1 MIISIVVFD
10 NCWKLFLGD
19 IIMENNEKNT
29 SPIAKLRA
37 QAKITK
43 NTVTNPKLDMFG
55 NSEAGTTPTP
65 KAPEEKLG
73 VVVPNTPVIV
83 GDDPVEELLKDVE
96 NIVAEYENDKT
107 GFAAEEAKVEEAPTM
122 AAEAPA
128 VETKSI
134 ETPAETPMVEEPIGA
149 TITADVN
156 TNPTIVPE
164 EKVKEKKQRVR
175 VLNSKD
181 AVITPEDIRETK
193 KFAWLAY
200 ILFFIPLLI
209 NRDNAYVRHNAN
221 EGLEM
226 NICDLLAG
234 ILILLNA
241 VLNVSNIL
249 VSFLLI
255 IGSIAGIGI
264 LILTTITK
272 IYMIFAV
279 WFGKVANTPWFWS
292 IRMIK

>member
-1 MIISIVVFD
+1 
-10 NCWKLFLGD
+10 
-19 IIMENNEKNT
+19 MENNENKV
-29 SPIAKLRA
+29 SPISKLRA

-43 NTVTNPKLDMFG
+43 NTVTNPNLDVFG
-55 NSEAGTTPTP
+55 NSEAGSTPTP
-65 KAPEEKLG
+65 EAKEELG

-83 GDDPVEELLKDVE
+83 GDEGDDLFTEIE
-96 NIVAEYENDKT
+96 NIVAEYD
-107 GFAAEEAKVEEAPTM
+107 APAEEPVATDAPAVDTPVVNTPVVEEAPTY
-122 AAEAPA
+122 
-128 VETKSI
+128 
-134 ETPAETPMVEEPIGA
+134 EEPIGA

-164 EKVKEKKQRVR
+164 EKVREKKQRVR

-181 AVITPEDIRETK
+181 AVITPEDIRESK

-234 ILILLNA
+234 IVILLNTF
-241 VLNVSNIL
+241 LNVSNVL
-249 VSFLLI
+249 VSFLLML
-255 IGSIAGIGI
+255 GSIVGIGV

-279 WFGKVANTPWFWS
+279 LLGKVANTPWFWS
-292 IRMIK
+292 IRMIR

>member
-1 MIISIVVFD
+1 
-10 NCWKLFLGD
+10 
-19 IIMENNEKNT
+19 MENNENKV
-29 SPIAKLRA
+29 SPISKLRA
-37 QAKITK
+37 QANITK
-43 NTVTNPKLDMFG
+43 NTVTNPKLDVFG
-55 NSEAGTTPTP
+55 NSEAGSTPTP
-65 KAPEEKLG
+65 EVKEELG

-83 GDDPVEELLKDVE
+83 GDDGDDLFTEIE
-96 NIVAEYENDKT
+96 NIVADYD
-107 GFAAEEAKVEEAPTM
+107 APAEEPAVVEAPV
-122 AAEAPA
+122 AEVP
-128 VETKSI
+128 TY
-134 ETPAETPMVEEPIGA
+134 EEPIGA

-164 EKVKEKKQRVR
+164 EKVREKKQRVR

-181 AVITPEDIRETK
+181 AVITPEDIRESK

-234 ILILLNA
+234 IVILLNTF
-241 VLNVSNIL
+241 LNVSNVL
-249 VSFLLI
+249 VSFFLML
-255 IGSIAGIGI
+255 GSIVGIGV
-264 LILTTITK
+264 LVLTTITK

-279 WFGKVANTPWFWS
+279 LLGKVANTPWFWS
-292 IRMIK
+292 IRMIR